1 MLSTETGLR
10 CRSHLL
16 SDRCCAGNPLWQAP
30 GCYKWADA
38 LRDSA
43 KAKNFIPSS
52 DSCVADRKMRT
63 TPPRSFSSSPYDAR
77 SHCASRACT
86 TRSLTVTGCL
96 LKVPTLSPHTH
107 TRVDKHLDTRRTD
120 KCDHESP
127 QAKIKINSNPVPT
140 PLCNRMFCTNKHV
153 ARPVK
158 RSSIYARGTT
168 KTAHRE
174 QVLSRC
180 GPNYG
185 AGSRKHDAHYSKR
198 VGFHVKTET
207 LG

>member
-1 MLSTETGLR
+1 MPAFRSKSEQGCTNRSRWACSMSLLSTETGLR

-63 TPPRSFSSSPYDAR
+63 TPPRSFSSSPYDAQ
-77 SHCASRACT
+77 SHCVSRACT

-96 LKVPTLSPHTH
+96 LKVPTLSLHTH
-107 TRVDKHLDTRRTD
+107 TDTHTD
-120 KCDHESP
+120 EW
-127 QAKIKINSNPVPT
+127 
-140 PLCNRMFCTNKHV
+140 TNT
-153 ARPVK
+153 
-158 RSSIYARGTT
+158 S
-168 KTAHRE
+168 
-174 QVLSRC
+174 
-180 GPNYG
+180 
-185 AGSRKHDAHYSKR
+185 
-198 VGFHVKTET
+198 T
-207 LG
+207 LGAQTNVTMRVPRQKSK